1 MNDLESDTQFKLLNT
16 SSINW
21 RLKAPMPG
29 WIEKL
34 LASLYNAYYR
44 ILIIRGNSSDHNHGV
59 SSVPTSDQQLFI
71 SAIEL
76 NDLDRLA
83 TRLGAAYR
91 GIGVLIGIL
100 GAGIILC
107 ALLPIGLSLSNIAA
121 HVVAVSKVGL
131 MAALMLILLWARR
144 SGLKEQWVALRRSA
158 EYKRY
163 ESLREAI
170 RNAKDVTNQSAIK
183 ALRVETDRIVGGG
196 PDCQIAYN
204 EKKHRDYEGIEA
216 FGTRVTYLAFATS
229 FLAAATHLILH
240 VSWLIF
246 LIAYLP
252 AAVGAMHAVNSFLR
266 LPQLVGQ
273 HGEMAHELRDIR
285 QRMSMTTESLESRT
299 EFLKLS
305 MQLLFL
311 LENSDENWL
320 GIAAHQ
326 NLHPA

>member
-1 MNDLESDTQFKLLNT
+1 
-16 SSINW
+16 
-21 RLKAPMPG
+21 MPS
-29 WIEKL
+29 WIEGL
-34 LASLYNAYYR
+34 LASLYNAYYKF
-44 ILIIRGNSSDHNHGV
+44 LIIQGTSTAHKNAV
-59 SSVPTSDQQLFI
+59 PSVLNSDQQFYI
-71 SAIEL
+71 STVDLNEL
-76 NDLDRLA
+76 DKLA

-107 ALLPIGLSLSNIAA
+107 ALLPIGLSLSNFAA
-121 HVVAVSKVGL
+121 HAVAVSKVVL
-131 MAALMLILLWARR
+131 MAFLMVILLWARK
-144 SGLKEQWVALRRSA
+144 SGLKEQWVALRRAA

-163 ESLREAI
+163 AFLREAI
-170 RNAKDVTNQSAIK
+170 QNSKDVTDELAIQ
-183 ALRVETDRIVGGG
+183 ALRAETDRVVGGG

-216 FGTRVTYLAFATS
+216 FGTRVTYLAFAAS
-229 FLAAATHLILH
+229 FLAAATHLVLH

-246 LIAYLP
+246 LTAYLP

-285 QRMSMTTESLESRT
+285 QRMLMTTTESPESRI

-305 MQLLFL
+305 MQLLYL
-311 LENSDENWL
+311 LENADENWL
-320 GIAAHQ
+320 GIASHQ